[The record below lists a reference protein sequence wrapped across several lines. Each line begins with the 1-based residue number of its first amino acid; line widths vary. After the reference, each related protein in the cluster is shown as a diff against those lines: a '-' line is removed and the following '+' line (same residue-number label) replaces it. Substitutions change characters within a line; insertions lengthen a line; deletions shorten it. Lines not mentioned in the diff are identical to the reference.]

1 MKSDSKNLTRFP
13 KARYVVTAT
22 GVKMIGFNNRDIRVL
37 KISEQQRQY
46 LLWDIIMKHGFGKR
60 YV

>member
-22 GVKMIGFNNRDIRVL
+22 GVKMIGNGVILNISRQKNRYI
-37 KISEQQRQY
+37 
-46 LLWDIIMKHGFGKR
+46 LWDIIAKYGLGKQ